1 MALYPSELI
10 VGYSN
15 EARFE
20 CQYSSDLS
28 SNVSWFKD
36 GQRLSHET
44 YNIYT
49 NNTYS
54 VLTITSTTTADNGT
68 YSCSVT
74 NSIGTTQD
82 SSALLIGKYILNCNV
97 VFLIMDGSSVLYE

>member
-1 MALYPSELI
+1 MELT
-10 VGYSN
+10 VGYGN

-44 YNIYT
+44 HNIYINDT
-49 NNTYS
+49 HS

-68 YSCSVT
+68 YSCSVS
-74 NSIGTTQD
+74 NSIGTSQEN
-82 SSALLIGKYILNCNV
+82 SILLIGKCILNCSV
-97 VFLIMDGSSVLYE
+97 VFSVMDGSNIL